1 MTTYKTHFDEEMESY
16 DCLKLYCPSRSTLD
30 AGLGVIF
37 KSDGVYHVVVKGKSI
52 MVDKVSNIPKKKERT

>member
-1 MTTYKTHFDEEMESY
+1 MTTYKTDFNEKMGSS

-52 MVDKVSNIPKKKERT
+52 LVDKVSNIPKKKERT

>member
-1 MTTYKTHFDEEMESY
+1 MMTYKTDFDEKMESS
-16 DCLKLYCPSRSTLD
+16 DCLKLYYPNMSTLD

-52 MVDKVSNIPKKKERT
+52 LVDKISNIPKKKERT